1 MGKLIGI
8 VSKISGAKCI
18 IITKDGEFRRVPL
31 PSGPVRVGQ
40 EIQASSFEWSALTK
54 YALIAASLLI
64 AVLGV
69 TLYQSSASATPV
81 AYVSLDINPSLEIA
95 VDKNKQVVD
104 ISAFNDDSLPL
115 LNNLDYQGKDVYTV
129 LSMILQRAI
138 ELKYV
143 APDRPNLVVSSVVEV
158 EPQEMTL
165 DTARL
170 QDAVTTPLKG
180 KPLKASVVVYK
191 AKKQDREAAKK
202 ASLSTG
208 KYLFYEGERKS
219 GARITL
225 EELKE
230 QSIGTLV
237 ETKKAKLPE
246 PQAEI
251 FVQYLNRDPE
261 DISEKPARR
270 HSKNGDK
277 EYYDVEDLDYAQDYA
292 RNPREIRIKLKEN
305 KDSDNQ
311 KIEQRDFRKDKANL
325 INKDSEDYKNKSHF
339 KDENKAKHEK
349 TGKQKDR
356 DKPDDRKDI
365 DTDNPDNR
373 KDIDR
378 DRHKDKN
385 TAKNKDDSKSSDNGD
400 HDDPEKDD

>member
-69 TLYQSSASATPV
+69 TLYQSSAAATPV

-158 EPQEMTL
+158 EPKEVSLL

-170 QDAVTTPLKG
+170 QDAVATPLKG

-378 DRHKDKN
+378 HKDKN
-385 TAKNKDDSKSSDNGD
+385 RDKNKDDSKSSDNGD